1 MYNILICD
9 DDADIRAA
17 LKIYLSSE
25 GYNLFEAEN
34 GAQALEIAAREP
46 LHLILLDVMMP
57 AMDGIAATARL
68 RQTSNVP
75 IILLTAKSEDSD
87 KVLGLNVGADDYVT
101 KPFNP
106 VELLARVKSQLRRYA
121 QLGGMPDAGGRRLQV
136 GGVCLDDETKTVTVD
151 GTPIALT
158 PIEYNILRLLMQNPG
173 RVYSSTQ
180 IYELVWNEPALG
192 SESAVAVHIR
202 HLREK
207 IEIDPSQPRYLKVVW
222 GLGYKMEKGV

>member
-101 KPFNP
+101 KPFSVP
-106 VELLARVKSQLRRYA
+106 ELSAEVYETCRGKALELGMARIRPHLEHRSSFITALFVCDSMTEEAARAVRRSRHHKDFLLSLHGWMDFRAAAVDLAT
-121 QLGGMPDAGGRRLQV
+121 G
-136 GGVCLDDETKTVTVD
+136 
-151 GTPIALT
+151 
-158 PIEYNILRLLMQNPG
+158 
-173 RVYSSTQ
+173 
-180 IYELVWNEPALG
+180 
-192 SESAVAVHIR
+192 AVAVNGAGRDLEKFIR
-202 HLREK
+202 GNLEK
-207 IEIDPSQPRYLKVVW
+207 C
-222 GLGYKMEKGV
+222 

>member
-1 MYNILICD
+1 MYTILICD

-34 GAQALEIAAREP
+34 GEQALEIAAREP

-57 AMDGIAATARL
+57 RMDGITVTAKL
-68 RQTSNVP
+68 RQSSNVP

-106 VELLARVKSQLRRYA
+106 VELLAGSRASFA
-121 QLGGMPDAGGRRLQV
+121 
-136 GGVCLDDETKTVTVD
+136 
-151 GTPIALT
+151 GTPSWAVCPT
-158 PIEYNILRLLMQNPG
+158 RAVTGLR
-173 RVYSSTQ
+173 
-180 IYELVWNEPALG
+180 
-192 SESAVAVHIR
+192 
-202 HLREK
+202 
-207 IEIDPSQPRYLKVVW
+207 
-222 GLGYKMEKGV
+222 

>member
-106 VELLARVKSQLRRYA
+106 VELLARVKKPAAPVRPAGRHARRGRPPA
-121 QLGGMPDAGGRRLQV
+121 AGGGRV
-136 GGVCLDDETKTVTVD
+136 
-151 GTPIALT
+151 
-158 PIEYNILRLLMQNPG
+158 PG
-173 RVYSSTQ
+173 R
-180 IYELVWNEPALG
+180 
-192 SESAVAVHIR
+192 
-202 HLREK
+202 
-207 IEIDPSQPRYLKVVW
+207 
-222 GLGYKMEKGV
+222 